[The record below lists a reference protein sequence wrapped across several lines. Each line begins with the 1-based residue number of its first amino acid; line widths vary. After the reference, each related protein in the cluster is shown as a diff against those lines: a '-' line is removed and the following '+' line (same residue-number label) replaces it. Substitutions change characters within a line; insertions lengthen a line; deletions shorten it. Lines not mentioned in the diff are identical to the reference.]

1 MQKKAVTWDRRIK
14 QHETEKY
21 IGRCK
26 SVSTLNVN
34 RYNNTIKRQTLRYQF
49 KNQNKIQL
57 YVLYRGHSLDFKI
70 INYCV
75 CVCVCLSSVAQ
86 SYPTLWGPVDC
97 TCQEFCPWNFPD
109 ENTGVGCHFL
119 LQGIFQTQGSYL
131 SFLHWQLGSLRLA
144 PMGYCMQDPRLT
156 WNCSRSMLSKIN
168 GQNSVQSEKWA

>member
-1 MQKKAVTWDRRIK
+1 MQKKAVTWDRRIR

-57 YVLYRGHSLDFKI
+57 YVLYRGHSLDFKV

-75 CVCVCLSSVAQ
+75 CVCVCVSVF
-86 SYPTLWGPVDC
+86 SCPVVS
-97 TCQEFCPWNFPD
+97 N
-109 ENTGVGCHFL
+109 
-119 LQGIFQTQGSYL
+119 S
-131 SFLHWQLGSLRLA
+131 LGSHGLYLPGILFMEFSRREYWSGLPFPTSGNHSDPGILPESPALA
-144 PMGYCMQDPRLT
+144 GGFFMT
-156 WNCSRSMLSKIN
+156 STN
-168 GQNSVQSEKWA
+168 GKPYMTQQFYS

>member
-49 KNQNKIQL
+49 KNQNKIQP

-75 CVCVCLSSVAQ
+75 CVCVSV
-86 SYPTLWGPVDC
+86 SVSVCVFSCPVVS
-97 TCQEFCPWNFPD
+97 N
-109 ENTGVGCHFL
+109 
-119 LQGIFQTQGSYL
+119 S
-131 SFLHWQLGSLRLA
+131 LGSHGLYLPGILFMEFSRREHWSELPFPTAGDLSDPGITPESPALA
-144 PMGYCMQDPRLT
+144 GGFFMTSTNVKPYMTQQFY
-156 WNCSRSMLSKIN
+156 S
-168 GQNSVQSEKWA
+168 

>member
-57 YVLYRGHSLDFKI
+57 YVLYRKHSLDFKI

-75 CVCVCLSSVAQ
+75 YVCVCSVAQ
-86 SYPTLWGPVDC
+86 SYPTLWAPMDY
-97 TCQEFCPWNFPD
+97 TCQESCSWNFPD
-109 ENTGVGCHFL
+109 ENTGVSCHFL
-119 LQGIFQTQGSYL
+119 LQGIFLTQGLNPHLLYL
-131 SFLHWQLGSLRLA
+131 LHWQADFWSLCHLRSSFSLL
-144 PMGYCMQDPRLT
+144 PLT
-156 WNCSRSMLSKIN
+156 FPSDLI
-168 GQNSVQSEKWA
+168 

>member
-26 SVSTLNVN
+26 SVSTLNVI

-86 SYPTLWGPVDC
+86 SYPTLWAPMDY
-97 TCQEFCPWNFPD
+97 TCQESCSWNFPD

-144 PMGYCMQDPRLT
+144 PMGSLIWPSNSTPR
-156 WNCSRSMLSKIN
+156 
-168 GQNSVQSEKWA
+168 QF